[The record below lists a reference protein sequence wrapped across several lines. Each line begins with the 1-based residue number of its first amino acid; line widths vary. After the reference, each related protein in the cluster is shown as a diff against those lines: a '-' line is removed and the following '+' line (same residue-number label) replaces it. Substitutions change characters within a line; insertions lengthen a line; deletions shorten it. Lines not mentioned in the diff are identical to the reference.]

1 MSNSKFN
8 LVKWEAELPQGKNLE
23 KTKVTSPNGKSYTY
37 KSEPNDPSLV
47 VDSIKSRP
55 FRYLTPQMGPGA
67 VVRTSGWGQPL
78 ANGPGVRGSLEGPP
92 LVGKVYAVSSDSHS
106 DEKEGT
112 TDKGT
117 WKCVSK
123 NAQSTTMAKL
133 DGSSTQNI
141 RKHNMYARNAPG
153 LFEYSNL
160 QDYIFTEVA
169 GGGKRS
175 SSSKRSRKSTR
186 KSRQS
191 RKNRASRRS

>member
-1 MSNSKFN
+1 MSNAKFN
-8 LVKWEAELPQGKNLE
+8 LEKWEAELPKGKNIE
-23 KTKVTSPNGKSYTY
+23 KTKVSNGKFHTF
-37 KSEPNDPSLV
+37 KTEPNDPSLV
-47 VDSIKSRP
+47 VDSIESRP

-67 VVRTSGWGQPL
+67 VVRTSGV
-78 ANGPGVRGSLEGPP
+78 APGVRGSLEGPP
-92 LVGKVYAVSSDSHS
+92 LVGKIYAISSDSHS

-141 RKHNMYARNAPG
+141 RKHNMYARNSPG

-169 GGGKRS
+169 GGGKR
-175 SSSKRSRKSTR
+175 KRSRTR
-186 KSRQS
+186 KNRQS
-191 RKNRASRRS
+191 RKNRAISRRR